1 MRCSL
6 QEVFAEHFD
15 AYAQG
20 RTLHPRESRAAWCI
34 RNCFRPELGYH
45 VLECAQGHHRAAQFH
60 ACRHRSCPRCAVRP
74 REQWL
79 AAQLAQLLP
88 CPHFHVV
95 FTLPHELIVLWQ
107 FNRSWFNQLL
117 FDCARLSLVQLLG
130 DARHLGATPGLV
142 MALHTWGRTLSH
154 HPHVHCLVTAGGLDA
169 DAQWRHCRAGFLL
182 PLRPLQHLFRGKLL
196 AALRGALREQRLR
209 LPDPV
214 DSQHWL
220 ALVKSLYRKHFNIQ
234 INPPYAHG
242 RAVAMYLSRYVKG
255 GPIPAQRTLS
265 LKNTDISLPY
275 LDHRDQ
281 QRKTLHL
288 HVHEFIARLLWHA
301 PPRGQHTVRRAGL
314 YASALQRQ
322 HHQAA
327 LAIQPLQTP
336 RLQQPLACTLSNSI
350 PPTLQCPTCGSTMRK
365 QFFAPKRQSPEHQ
378 FGEFSK
384 TITPRSAHLGPTLRS
399 NGQPTAKRPRP
410 QPPPYHLAAAGGG
423 VSPSAAAQ
431 LKR

>member
-15 AYAQG
+15 AYARG
-20 RTLHPRESRAAWCI
+20 RTLHPRESHAAWCI

-45 VLECAQGHHRAAQFH
+45 VLECAQGHHRVAQFH

-79 AAQLAQLLP
+79 AAQLQQLLP

-95 FTLPHELIVLWQ
+95 FTLPHELIALWQ

-117 FDCARLSLVQLLG
+117 FDCVRLSLLQLCA
-130 DARHLGATPGLV
+130 DARHLGATPGLL

-154 HPHVHCLVTAGGLDA
+154 HPHVHCLVSAGGLDA
-169 DAQWRHCRAGFLL
+169 HHQWRSCRASFLL
-182 PLRPLQHLFRGKLL
+182 PLRALQHLFRGKLL
-196 AALRGALREQRLR
+196 AALRQALREQRLK
-209 LPDPV
+209 LPAPN
-214 DSQHWL
+214 SPPHWL

-242 RAVAMYLSRYVKG
+242 RSVAMYLSRYVKG
-255 GPIPAQRTLS
+255 GPICAARALTLE
-265 LKNTDISLPY
+265 NTNVSFSY
-275 LDHRDQ
+275 VDHRDQ
-281 QRKTLHL
+281 QRKTLRL
-288 HVHEFIARLLWHA
+288 HAHEFIARVLWHA

-322 HHQAA
+322 HQQAA
-327 LAIQPLQTP
+327 IALQPLGPP
-336 RLQQPLACTLSNSI
+336 RAQPPIACRPSDSI
-350 PPTLQCPTCGSTMRK
+350 APTLQCPTCGSTLRR
-365 QFFAPKRQSPEHQ
+365 QFFAPTRRSPPHQS
-378 FGEFSK
+378 GEFSR
-384 TITPRSAHLGPTLRS
+384 TSTQPFEHLGPTLRS

-423 VSPSAAAQ
+423 V
-431 LKR
+431 